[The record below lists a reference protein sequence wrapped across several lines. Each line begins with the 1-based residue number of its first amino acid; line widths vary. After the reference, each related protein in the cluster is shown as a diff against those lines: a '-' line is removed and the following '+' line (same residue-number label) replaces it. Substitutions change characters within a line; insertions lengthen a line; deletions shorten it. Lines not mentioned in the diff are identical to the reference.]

1 MLGSE
6 KIKGEEKSDCP
17 KSNSRSPRVL
27 RTVNVSARKTRREKI
42 NSQGGAIVKTVEELL
57 RKGVSRRKFLAG
69 VGAGVGT
76 ATLTLATGCGGD
88 DHHQSSNPPPP
99 PPNPSIT
106 DADILNFALN
116 LEYLEAE
123 FYLRAVTG
131 AGLSDMDAGSGA
143 GAVTGGTKVA
153 FKTPSLQQFA
163 QEIANDEQE
172 HVKFLRKALG
182 SAAVSRPEIDL
193 MTSFDAA
200 AKAAGIGDSFNPF
213 ADENSFLVGAFVF
226 EDVGVTAYH
235 GASTLLSDSGNLA
248 AAAGILGAEAYHAG
262 EIRTLI
268 TQIGT
273 PYLTYCNQI
282 STLRANVGGGNETML
297 SASSIVAA
305 DSDAISYDRTTDQ
318 VLHIVYL
325 SGAGVVKSG
334 GFFPK
339 GLNGTITATAS

>member
-1 MLGSE
+1 M
-6 KIKGEEKSDCP
+6 
-17 KSNSRSPRVL
+17 
-27 RTVNVSARKTRREKI
+27 
-42 NSQGGAIVKTVEELL
+42 KTVEELL

-76 ATLTLATGCGGD
+76 ATLTLATGCGGSD
-88 DHHQSSNPPPP
+88 NQKTTNPPPP
-99 PPNPSIT
+99 PPTIT
-106 DADILNFALN
+106 DADVLNFALN

-131 AGLSDMDAGSGA
+131 AGLSDADAGSGA
-143 GAVTGGTKVA
+143 GTVTGGSQVA

-163 QEIANDEQE
+163 QEIANDEQA
-172 HVKFLRKALG
+172 HVQFLRKALG
-182 SAAVSRPEIDL
+182 SGAVSRPQIDL
-193 MTSFDAA
+193 MASFNAA

-235 GASTLLSDSGNLA
+235 GASTLLSSSSNLA
-248 AAAGILGAEAYHAG
+248 AAAGILGTEAYHAG

-268 TQIGT
+268 AQLGA
-273 PYLTYCNQI
+273 PYVTYANQI
-282 STLRANVGGGNETML
+282 STLRATVGGGNETML

-305 DSDAISYDRTTDQ
+305 DSNSISYDRTTDQ

-325 SGAGVVKSG
+325 SGPGVVKSG